1 MKVPTDVKYTD
12 DHEWI
17 RIDGSL
23 GRIGITDFA
32 QEALTDVVYVE
43 LPEVGE
49 EFKKGESMGVVESTK
64 SVNDIFAP
72 VSGRVVE
79 VNELLA
85 DHPELV
91 NEQPYGEG
99 WMILLELSDMD
110 EVDALLEAG
119 SYSKVLEAR

>member
-1 MKVPTDVKYTD
+1 MKVPGELKYTE
-12 DHEWI
+12 DHEWV
-17 RIDGSL
+17 RIEGTL
-23 GRIGITDFA
+23 VRIGITDFA
-32 QEALTDVVYVE
+32 QDALTDVVYVE

-49 EFKKGESMGVVESTK
+49 EFRKGESMGVVESTK

-79 VNELLA
+79 VNELLG

-99 WMILLELSDMD
+99 WM
-110 EVDALLEAG
+110 V
-119 SYSKVLEAR
+119 VLEMSEPDEAEQLLDAGGYGKVIEAA